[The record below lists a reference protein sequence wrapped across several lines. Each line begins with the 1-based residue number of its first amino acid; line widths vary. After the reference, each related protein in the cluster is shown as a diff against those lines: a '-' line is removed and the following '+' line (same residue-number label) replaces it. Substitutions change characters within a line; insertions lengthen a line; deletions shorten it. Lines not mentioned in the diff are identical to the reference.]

1 MNTIYGIKNCD
12 SVKKARKLLEE
23 NGVKYEFHDFRVDGI
38 TKTLLAGWLK
48 SVPYRL
54 LLNKRST
61 TWKQLEKSVQLI
73 IDTRAS
79 NQEIID
85 LFIAHPTLIKRPV
98 LVNDNNEITV
108 GFSEED
114 YLAHC
119 KKPIESSTITALSLG
134 NENDQT
140 V

>member
-12 SVKKARKLLEE
+12 NVKKARKLLEE
-23 NGVKYEFHDFRVDGI
+23 NEVTYQFHDFRADGI
-38 TKTLLAGWLK
+38 TKTLLADWLK
-48 SVPYRL
+48 SVPYTL

-61 TWKQLEKSVQLI
+61 TWKQLDESVQSI
-73 IDTRAS
+73 VDTGAS

-85 LFIAHPTLIKRPV
+85 LFIAQPTLIKRPV

-108 GFSEED
+108 GFSEQV

-119 KKPIESSTITALSLG
+119 K
-134 NENDQT
+134 
-140 V
+140 

>member
-23 NGVKYEFHDFRVDGI
+23 NGVKYQFHDFRDDGI
-38 TKTLLAGWLK
+38 TKTLLADWLK
-48 SVPYRL
+48 SVPYTL

-61 TWKQLEKSVQLI
+61 TWKQLEKSVQSI
-73 IDTRAS
+73 VDTGAS

-98 LVNDNNEITV
+98 LVNDNDEITV
-108 GFSEED
+108 GFSEQD

-119 KKPIESSTITALSLG
+119 K
-134 NENDQT
+134 
-140 V
+140 

>member
-23 NGVKYEFHDFRVDGI
+23 NEVTYQFHDFRADGI
-38 TKTLLAGWLK
+38 TKKLLADWLK
-48 SVPYRL
+48 SVPYTL

-61 TWKQLEKSVQLI
+61 TWKQLDESVKSIVNI
-73 IDTRAS
+73 GAS

-98 LVNDNNEITV
+98 LVSDNDEIIV
-108 GFSEED
+108 GIIEQD
-114 YLAHC
+114 YIALC
-119 KKPIESSTITALSLG
+119 K
-134 NENDQT
+134 
-140 V
+140 